1 MNIYKLNAKNNNIK
15 LHSRFYI
22 LFIYNQRKKR
32 QKNLVFT
39 PLAVTLQVCIATL
52 N

>member
-22 LFIYNQRKKR
+22 LFIYNQRKKKTKKLSFHTSSR
-32 QKNLVFT
+32 NLTSVHRHS
-39 PLAVTLQVCIATL
+39 
-52 N
+52 